1 MEQFRKTV
9 AKNIAELRVANGYTQ
24 FELGEKI
31 NYSDKAVS
39 KWERGESV
47 PDAYVLKKLA
57 GIFEVSVD
65 YLLEEHP
72 DDAKKPKARNKY
84 KTITQISFLGTYTL
98 AFFVFIVLLLCGIN
112 EWQIFVYAIP
122 VSMIVLIVENALWG
136 KRILSFL
143 YISALVWGII
153 ASVYVAFLSYN
164 WWLLFLLGIPA
175 EIIIWLC
182 FRLKSRKRRK

>member
-1 MEQFRKTV
+1 M
-9 AKNIAELRVANGYTQ
+9 
-24 FELGEKI
+24 
-31 NYSDKAVS
+31 
-39 KWERGESV
+39 
-47 PDAYVLKKLA
+47 
-57 GIFEVSVD
+57 
-65 YLLEEHP
+65 
-72 DDAKKPKARNKY
+72 
-84 KTITQISFLGTYTL
+84 QISFLGTYTL
-98 AFFVFIVLLLCGIN
+98 ALFVFIVLWLCGIV

-182 FRLKSRKRRK
+182 FRLKSRKRRKLFASTIRNSTVCRVPFFCVENKKRNGEFPKITV

>member
-84 KTITQISFLGTYTL
+84 KTITQISFLGTYTR
-98 AFFVFIVLLLCGIN
+98 V
-112 EWQIFVYAIP
+112 QVYSRALHKPYRHLP
-122 VSMIVLIVENALWG
+122 VHGYAVSPSSDRVCSARTSMYHTSPDSTAT
-136 KRILSFL
+136 
-143 YISALVWGII
+143 A
-153 ASVYVAFLSYN
+153 
-164 WWLLFLLGIPA
+164 
-175 EIIIWLC
+175 
-182 FRLKSRKRRK
+182 

>member
-9 AKNIAELRVANGYTQ
+9 AKNIAELRIANGYTQ

-98 AFFVFIVLLLCGIN
+98 AFFIFIVLWLCGIN

-122 VSMIVLIVENALWG
+122 VSMVVLIVENALWG
-136 KRILSFL
+136 NRIWSFL

-153 ASVYVAFLSYN
+153 AAVYVAFLPFN

-182 FRLKSRKRRK
+182 FRLKSKKRRK

>member
-98 AFFVFIVLLLCGIN
+98 AFFVFIVLWLCGIN

-136 KRILSFL
+136 NRILSFL

-153 ASVYVAFLSYN
+153 SAVYVAFLSYN

>member
-84 KTITQISFLGTYTL
+84 KTIMQISFLGTYTL
-98 AFFVFIVLLLCGIN
+98 ALFVFIVLWLCGIV

-153 ASVYVAFLSYN
+153 AAVYVAFLSYN
-164 WWLLFLLGIPA
+164 WWLLFILGIPA

>member
-9 AKNIAELRVANGYTQ
+9 AKNISELRVANGLTQ

-57 GIFEVSVD
+57 DIFEVSVD
-65 YLLEEHP
+65 YLLEDHSGE
-72 DDAKKPKARNKY
+72 KRPKARNRH
-84 KTITQISFLGTYTL
+84 KTITQLSFLGTYTL
-98 AFFVFIVLLLCGIN
+98 AFFVFIVLLLCNIF

-136 KRILSFL
+136 TRFLGFL
-143 YISALVWGII
+143 YISGLVWGII
-153 ASVYVAFLSYN
+153 ATVYVAFLSYN

-175 EIIIWLC
+175 EAIIVLC
-182 FRLKSRKRRK
+182 FKLKKKKRA

>member
-98 AFFVFIVLLLCGIN
+98 AFFVFIVLWLCGIN
-112 EWQIFVYAIP
+112 KWQIFVYAIP

>member
-98 AFFVFIVLLLCGIN
+98 AFFVFIVLWLCGKN

>member
-9 AKNIAELRVANGYTQ
+9 AKNIAELRVANGFTQ

-84 KTITQISFLGTYTL
+84 KTIMQISFLGTYTL
-98 AFFVFIVLLLCGIN
+98 ALFVFIVLWLCGIT

-122 VSMIVLIVENALWG
+122 VSMVVLIVENALWG

-153 ASVYVAFLSYN
+153 AAVYVAFLSYN
-164 WWLLFLLGIPA
+164 WWLLFILGIPA

-182 FRLKSRKRRK
+182 FRLESRKRRK

>member
-9 AKNIAELRVANGYTQ
+9 AKNIAELRVTNGYTQ

-84 KTITQISFLGTYTL
+84 KTIMQISFLGTYTL
-98 AFFVFIVLLLCGIN
+98 ALFVFIVLWLCGIV